1 MYKPPMSHYHS
12 PPGTMFDKRS
22 LATQQL
28 GLEKK
33 TGAIR
38 AFFKKFNKVNFTECK
53 NKRSLI
59 VLLL

>member
-33 TGAIR
+33 
-38 AFFKKFNKVNFTECK
+38 KLEP
-53 NKRSLI
+53 
-59 VLLL
+59 